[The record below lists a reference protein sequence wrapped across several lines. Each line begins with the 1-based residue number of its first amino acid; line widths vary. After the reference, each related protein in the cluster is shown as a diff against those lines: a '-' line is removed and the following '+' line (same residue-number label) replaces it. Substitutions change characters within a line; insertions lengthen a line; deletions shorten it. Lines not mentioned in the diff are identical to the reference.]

1 MIVTSLALAATAT
14 AVAVGGVPLAV
25 GLSGAGLAVVAA
37 LPAGPRRYLVR
48 RAGRVVLTLLAA
60 MAVIWLLV
68 HNLPDDSRQD
78 ESGVVAAM
86 EHYGH
91 WLGGVVAGDL
101 GGTTSYSETVGVGV
115 SRTIPVSA
123 QLLAYSQLLAV
134 AIAVPGALL
143 GAQFRGRAPDL
154 AMRGISLVGLAVP
167 LFITGILL
175 AQVFGVGDIDIFG
188 WSFGIKILPSGR
200 YIPLG
205 DGVVP
210 HLRSMALPSITLALG
225 TAATYLVLLR
235 SELLQQLGQDHVLL
249 ARSKGMPPARILRRH
264 ALRPAAPSVV
274 AAIAAQSG
282 LVLGNVVIVE
292 RIFLLPG
299 FGDYVIVAI
308 GRRDE
313 LAVVGALFVA
323 AVILAVVNLVADAVL
338 LVVDPRLDL

>member
-1 MIVTSLALAATAT
+1 
-14 AVAVGGVPLAV
+14 
-25 GLSGAGLAVVAA
+25 
-37 LPAGPRRYLVR
+37 
-48 RAGRVVLTLLAA
+48 
-60 MAVIWLLV
+60 
-68 HNLPDDSRQD
+68 
-78 ESGVVAAM
+78 M

-134 AIAVPGALL
+134 AIAIPGALL

-154 AMRGISLVGLAVP
+154 AMRGFSLVGLAVP

-188 WSFGIKILPSGR
+188 WSFGIKLLPSGR
-200 YIPLG
+200 YVPVG
-205 DGVVP
+205 DGVLP

-235 SELLQQLGQDHVLL
+235 SELLQQLAQDHVLL
-249 ARSKGMPPARILRRH
+249 ARSKGMPPAQILRRH

-313 LAVVGALFVA
+313 PAVVGALFVA

-338 LVVDPRLDL
+338 LVVDPRLDI